1 MEEVEEGRKEAQS
14 DPESFTVCESFGTN
28 VYLMVLLSELG
39 KKHLAKLMMESMD
52 WRAVRW
58 LRLLRRVLSLLL
70 IIQYYYS
77 INSQSYWYRWYRY
90 MY

>member
-52 WRAVRW
+52 WRAVR
-58 LRLLRRVLSLLL
+58 
-70 IIQYYYS
+70 
-77 INSQSYWYRWYRY
+77 
-90 MY
+90 